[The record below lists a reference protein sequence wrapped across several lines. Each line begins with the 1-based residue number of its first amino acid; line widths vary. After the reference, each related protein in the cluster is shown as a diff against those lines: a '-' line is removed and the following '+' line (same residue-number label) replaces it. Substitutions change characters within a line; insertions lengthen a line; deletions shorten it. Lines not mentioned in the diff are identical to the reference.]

1 MREQVYVD
9 RLFADY
15 EDTPEIR
22 DFKEEITANLTE
34 HVKELVSK
42 GLDDEN
48 AFEKAAAEL
57 GDITAIA
64 DDVGKKKRNETIVQ
78 MYMKAKVP
86 TTRKTALGMTAASAL
101 SLLAVGIAL
110 ISLFSSSQSAS
121 FFYASVVLLSFSCG
135 MFAYFGMTQETAA
148 RYAMKSK
155 RAAAYG
161 AVILAGVLGAGL
173 AVVSFFCTDLGLPA
187 AVGIKAAFI
196 IPAICALIF
205 LLITE
210 PKRHK
215 PWYKAMI
222 KDMIDREMEGS
233 AVNGNSIVNIAN
245 AARFG
250 VASGGVWMLAI
261 AVFLS
266 LRFVAAWQH
275 SWLVFPFAVALQS
288 FMVTMIFEKRK

>member
-1 MREQVYVD
+1 MREQVYVG

-22 DFKEEITANLTE
+22 DFKEEIAANLAE
-34 HVKELVSK
+34 RIKELVSK

-78 MYMKAKVP
+78 MYISAKVP
-86 TTRKTALGMTAASAL
+86 VTKKTASGLTAASAL
-101 SLLAVGIAL
+101 LLLAMCIAL
-110 ISLFSSSQSAS
+110 ITLFSGTQNAAP
-121 FFYASVVLLSFSCG
+121 FYASAALLSLSCSLYV
-135 MFAYFGMTQETAA
+135 FFGLTQETAA
-148 RYAMKSK
+148 RYAMKK
-155 RAAAYG
+155 RRAASYG
-161 AVILAGVLGAGL
+161 AVCLAGVLGAGL
-173 AVVSFFCTDLGLPA
+173 AVVTFLCTDLGLPTA
-187 AVGIKAAFI
+187 IGIKAIFI

-215 PWYKAMI
+215 PWYKAML
-222 KDMIDREMEGS
+222 DREMESSAESGS
-233 AVNGNSIVNIAN
+233 NIVNVAN

-250 VASGGVWMLAI
+250 VASGGVWVLAI
-261 AVFLS
+261 AIFLS
-266 LRFVAAWQH
+266 LRLAASWQH
-275 SWLVFPFAVALQS
+275 SWLVFLFAVALQC
-288 FMVTMIFEKRK
+288 FMVTTIFEKKK